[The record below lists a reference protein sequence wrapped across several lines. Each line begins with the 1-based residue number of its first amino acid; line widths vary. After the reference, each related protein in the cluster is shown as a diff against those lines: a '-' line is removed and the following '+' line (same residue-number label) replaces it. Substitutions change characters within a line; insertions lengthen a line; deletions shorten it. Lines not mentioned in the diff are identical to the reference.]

1 VTTQKIDWHPLNKTN
16 IRRLIGGASLSI
28 LAIRRDGKG
37 YYGRVN
43 FVGDGYVELTNGDH
57 VQNLYFAA
65 SPTVFAV
72 IDEPP
77 APSYKLGER
86 RLPLED
92 KSNGT

>member
-28 LAIRRDGKG
+28 LAIRRD
-37 YYGRVN
+37 
-43 FVGDGYVELTNGDH
+43 GDGYVELTNGDH